1 MTDQKLVLTLVMAV
15 PLIVWCG
22 IFAYLWI
29 IDRSLRRLER
39 GEREQDEL

>member
-1 MTDQKLVLTLVMAV
+1 MSSKQLIVMMV

-22 IFAYLWI
+22 IFAYLLF

-39 GEREQDEL
+39 DDREQDQL